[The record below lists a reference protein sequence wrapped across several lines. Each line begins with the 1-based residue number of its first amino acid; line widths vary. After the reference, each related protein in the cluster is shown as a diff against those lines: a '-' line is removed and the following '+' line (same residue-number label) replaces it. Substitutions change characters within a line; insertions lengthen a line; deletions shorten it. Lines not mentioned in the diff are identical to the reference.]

1 MGGTAAALGGAIGAL
16 GCVVAT
22 GAVGFAAAA
31 LLSRAAAA
39 AYTAGSLCKKFNMP
53 PNGWAGCFGGSLGAG
68 AASTLG
74 GAATGVVSTFFSAG
88 FEPNTLNRPP
98 AGAEAGFSAAGLTLA
113 TVAGAGADGGVT
125 FTGFSSDFA
134 DDENIPKSPFADEVT
149 SLLATGVTVSTFA
162 GATATSFGSSASIGR
177 GEKKLANPGAAK
189 GAAES
194 PLFFGAAGAEGGAT
208 STAFATGASTSV
220 NST

>member
-98 AGAEAGFSAAGLTLA
+98 AGAEAGFSALA
-113 TVAGAGADGGVT
+113 TVAGAGADGAAGGVT

-149 SLLATGVTVSTFA
+149 SLLATGAGVT
-162 GATATSFGSSASIGR
+162 ASIGR

-208 STAFATGASTSV
+208 SAAFATGASTSV